1 MERCNQQKNKREKRR
16 AGVRERTRASSRDPS
31 KQEGDAV
38 VLVNWHRLP
47 ANRA

>member
-1 MERCNQQKNKREKRR
+1 MNDVTNKEPGGERG
-16 AGVRERTRASSRDPS
+16 ARERTRASFRDPS